1 MAGILHD
8 SERQL
13 LAVLRAR
20 LGRVQRGEGWGP
32 SEPGPYNATE
42 RMQEA
47 IRIRNRISEI
57 ESGGT

>member
-1 MAGILHD
+1 MAGMLHD

-20 LGRVQRGEGWGP
+20 LGRVQRGEAWGP